1 MALTVLTR
9 SVVQKFRS
17 CIDKTNACLPR
28 CNHVSPLARVPVVLI
43 SCLAGSLLLQME
55 DEFNISSTPEE
66 VVDELSMSPEK
77 VNEALEQEKVADASN
92 EVDHYDHQ
100 VSR

>member
-1 MALTVLTR
+1 
-9 SVVQKFRS
+9 
-17 CIDKTNACLPR
+17 
-28 CNHVSPLARVPVVLI
+28 
-43 SCLAGSLLLQME
+43 ME